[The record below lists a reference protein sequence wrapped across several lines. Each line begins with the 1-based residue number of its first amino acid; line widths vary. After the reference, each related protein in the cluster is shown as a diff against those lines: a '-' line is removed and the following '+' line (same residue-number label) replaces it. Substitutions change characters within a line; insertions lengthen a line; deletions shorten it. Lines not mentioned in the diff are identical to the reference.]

1 MENSKAQVD
10 IVSAILIVLIALGLT
25 ATAYTWGLP
34 LIQKRQDTAVVE
46 RIAGNFDQNNVNS
59 LPSRIE
65 FVANN
70 GGEQAFTLDANG
82 VWLLNP
88 CPVQELQSC
97 NPKEGAA
104 EFNSIEFT
112 FFSKVTDVSD
122 KDAEGNP
129 IGFISKTP
137 GAGCPPSAGILGKDK
152 SSVVCAKSK
161 QAQDGYEITYKVWFR
176 ELEESASA
184 RGFKIDLIKHEG
196 SAYTSAGKTI
206 RILRQSTSQ
215 APVGGKTLIIPEI
228 KILLE

>member
-1 MENSKAQVD
+1 MKNSKAQVD
-10 IVSAILIVLIALGLT
+10 VISAILIVLIALGLT

-46 RIAGNFDQNNVNS
+46 RIASHFDQNNANS

-88 CPVQELQSC
+88 CPAQELPSC
-97 NPKEGAA
+97 SPKQNAT

-122 KDAEGNP
+122 KDAEGKP

-137 GAGCPPSAGILGKDK
+137 GASCPPSAGILGKDK
-152 SSVVCAKSK
+152 SSAVCVKSK
-161 QAQDGYEITYKVWFR
+161 QSQDGYEITYKIWFR
-176 ELEESASA
+176 ELDETAGT
-184 RGFKIDLIKHEG
+184 RGFKIDLTKHEG
-196 SAYTSAGKTI
+196 SSYTSVGKTI
-206 RILRQSTSQ
+206 RISRQSTNQ
-215 APVGGKTLIIPEI
+215 VPAAGKTLIIPEI